1 MIKFLGVIFIIIC
14 GAGIGAKAS
23 GDLKKRSDMCLCVK
37 TFLSELSILMKY
49 SGDTLFN
56 LISELA
62 ERESISKLTFL
73 SDVINSMLDGTNFPY
88 SWKNALSNDKNLC
101 PELKELLFTLG
112 ESLGT
117 SDIDGQLVSIE
128 RAEKELLAIYE
139 NALSIYR
146 KKGKL
151 YRSIG
156 ILGGMTAALLLC

>member
-1 MIKFLGVIFIIIC
+1 MIKLLGIIFIIIC

-23 GDLKKRSDMCLCVK
+23 GDLKKRSDMCLYVK

-56 LISELA
+56 LISELSK
-62 ERESISKLTFL
+62 RESICRLTFL
-73 SDVINSMLDGTNFPY
+73 SDVINSMLEGMTFPC
-88 SWKNALSNDKNLC
+88 SWKNSISNDKNLYS
-101 PELKELLFTLG
+101 ELKELLFTLG

-128 RAEKELLAIYE
+128 RAEEELSLIYE
-139 NALSIYR
+139 NTLSLYR

-156 ILGGMTAALLLC
+156 VLGGMTAALLLC

>member
-1 MIKFLGVIFIIIC
+1 MIKFLGIIFIIIC
-14 GAGIGAKAS
+14 GAGIGIKAS
-23 GDLKKRSDMCLCVK
+23 GDLKKRSDMCLYVK

-56 LISELA
+56 LISELS
-62 ERESISKLTFL
+62 ERESIRNLTFL
-73 SDVINSMLDGTNFPY
+73 PDVINSMSEGMAFPY
-88 SWKNALSNDKNLC
+88 SWKNALSNDKNLYS
-101 PELKELLFTLG
+101 ELKELLFTLG

-117 SDIDGQLVSIE
+117 SDIEGQLVSIE
-128 RAEKELLAIYE
+128 RAEEELSVIYE
-139 NALSIYR
+139 NALSLYR